1 MTGPV
6 TSAHGETSAAAHGPR
21 GAGART
27 TRTRRARI
35 TWPQIREQ
43 WPLAL
48 VLFGVMVALGFV
60 VFERWRRGA
69 FLLGLVALGAAVL
82 RAVLTDERARLL
94 AVRTKRFD
102 VLFSA
107 VVGAV
112 ILWLATSVDALG
124 TG

>member
-1 MTGPV
+1 M
-6 TSAHGETSAAAHGPR
+6 R
-21 GAGART
+21 D
-27 TRTRRARI
+27 
-35 TWPQIREQ
+35 Q

>member
-1 MTGPV
+1 M
-6 TSAHGETSAAAHGPR
+6 
-21 GAGART
+21 
-27 TRTRRARI
+27 
-35 TWPQIREQ
+35 
-43 WPLAL
+43 
-48 VLFGVMVALGFV
+48 LFGVMVALGFV

>member
-1 MTGPV
+1 
-6 TSAHGETSAAAHGPR
+6 
-21 GAGART
+21 
-27 TRTRRARI
+27 
-35 TWPQIREQ
+35 
-43 WPLAL
+43 
-48 VLFGVMVALGFV
+48 MVALGFV